1 MSKEVAKLIEKMSFD
16 ELINVRTQVDSLLRG
31 KQSEKRK
38 LLLDEFRAKARES
51 GLSLDEVVTASRG
64 RGPAKKDSV
73 LGRPKKQYKA
83 KYQNPA
89 NPNETWTGLGKH
101 PRWLREKLE
110 AGEKLEKFKLP
121 V

>member
-1 MSKEVAKLIEKMSFD
+1 MTKEVAKLIEKMSFD
-16 ELINVRTQVDSLLRG
+16 DLITVKNQVDSMLRG

-38 LLLDEFRAKARES
+38 LLLDEFKAKARES

-64 RGPAKKDSV
+64 RGPAKKDSS

-83 KYQNPA
+83 KYQNPTNA
-89 NPNETWTGLGKH
+89 AETWTGLGKH
-101 PRWLREKLE
+101 PRWLRDKLA

>member
-1 MSKEVAKLIEKMSFD
+1 MTKEVSKLIEKMSFD
-16 ELINVRTQVDSLLRG
+16 ELVAVKSQVDSMLRG

-38 LLLDEFRAKARES
+38 LLLDEFRAKAKQS
-51 GLSLDEVVTASRG
+51 GLSLDEVIAASRG
-64 RGPAKKDSV
+64 RGAKKDSL

-83 KYQNPA
+83 KYQNPD

-101 PRWLREKLE
+101 PRWLRDKLA

-121 V
+121 

>member
-1 MSKEVAKLIEKMSFD
+1 MTKEVAKLIEKMSFD
-16 ELINVRTQVDSLLRG
+16 ELMAVKSQVDSMLRG

-38 LLLDEFRAKARES
+38 LLLDEFRAKAKES
-51 GLSLDEVVTASRG
+51 GLSLDEVITASRG

-83 KYQNPA
+83 KYQNPE

-101 PRWLREKLE
+101 PRWLRDKL
-110 AGEKLEKFKLP
+110 ASGEKLEKFKLA
-121 V
+121 

>member
-1 MSKEVAKLIEKMSFD
+1 MTKEVAKLIEKMSFD
-16 ELINVRTQVDSLLRG
+16 DLITVKNQVDSMLRG

-38 LLLDEFRAKARES
+38 LLLDEFKAKARES
-51 GLSLDEVVTASRG
+51 GLSLDEVITASRG
-64 RGPAKKDSV
+64 RGPAKKDSI

-83 KYQNPA
+83 KYQNPT

-101 PRWLREKLE
+101 PRWLRDKLA

-121 V
+121 G